1 MDNSADILEQ
11 LEGDMA
17 FNILK
22 CLNDPADLIRATGV
36 SRFWHHFG
44 LTFYRCDCRNVD
56 IDHLRESKREE
67 RGQEISSPLR
77 SPTHNTK
84 GKKDV
89 LHYVIIDIMICILMY
104 ISSYI
109 HCAAITNGL
118 SKYLC
123 LKKFPELSSIECIAE
138 PNCGLTDVGSSG
150 AVEWEQQKRE
160 HNVYASL
167 LQALNTSILSPM
179 DCIVKAISASSTDNY
194 PDESIINT
202 LNPRD
207 RYINRG
213 SYWSS
218 KGQSDP
224 AVPETLIYNLRANLC
239 VVTEFRI
246 QPFEDYERLK
256 KRPLSCRSHSQMLK
270 SNSRSKSTSHVPEKN
285 KEKKP
290 GNPIYSAQ
298 YARIRMG
305 HPKSPNDLEND
316 LQNVP
321 LQQPADDKFEWTYIS
336 QDFPMVQ
343 ENRLQEFKLPEPVL
357 CIGGVARVQVMGRAL
372 SPAFDV
378 DVLPSGKFQ
387 LKYYPEALHQTL
399 QSTSSGE
406 GTGNTRVLSPEEVV
420 WGRVGLLEYL
430 IGGNQPGHIDWA
442 EEDDNGD
449 DDDEED
455 ENDLDE
461 VLML

>member
-36 SRFWHHFG
+36 SRFWHHF
-44 LTFYRCDCRNVD
+44 
-56 IDHLRESKREE
+56 
-67 RGQEISSPLR
+67 
-77 SPTHNTK
+77 
-84 GKKDV
+84 
-89 LHYVIIDIMICILMY
+89 
-104 ISSYI
+104 
-109 HCAAITNGL
+109 AITNGL

-246 QPFEDYERLK
+246 QPFEAFF
-256 KRPLSCRSHSQMLK
+256 Q
-270 SNSRSKSTSHVPEKN
+270 
-285 KEKKP
+285 P

-357 CIGGVARVQVMGRAL
+357 CIGGFLQVELFGRVQRQEMDCLFYICVARVQVMGRAL

-442 EEDDNGD
+442 EEDDDGD